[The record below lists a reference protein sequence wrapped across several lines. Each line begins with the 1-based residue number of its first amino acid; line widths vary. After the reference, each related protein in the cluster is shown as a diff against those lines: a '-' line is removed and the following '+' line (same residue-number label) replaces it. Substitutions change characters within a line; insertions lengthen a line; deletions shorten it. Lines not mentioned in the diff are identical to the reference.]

1 MKRYGKTG
9 MKHSIALEDKFHCEI
24 MERLTNNEKER
35 YSRMISLPEMGDK
48 AILNLKR
55 SKILVIGAGGLG
67 SATIPVLAAAG
78 VGALGLVEFDKV
90 ENSNLQR
97 QLLYSPSDIGKE
109 KIRIASQ
116 KARQLNP
123 GINLTEFSNRIDETN
138 CKKIIEGFDLVL
150 DCTDNFPTRYLIN
163 DTCASLKKPLIYSS
177 VSDYEG
183 LVTILHNRNNINL
196 RDIFPGMPKKQA
208 AKGIVPTL
216 PMIIG
221 SIQANEAI
229 KMLTQTGDILDGKLL
244 SYNIQTNSYQ
254 VVTL

>member
-1 MKRYGKTG
+1 MKQFGKIGMKR
-9 MKHSIALEDKFHCEI
+9 SIVLKSKFYCEI
-24 MERLTNNEKER
+24 MAHLTNNEKER
-35 YSRMISLPEMGDK
+35 YSRMISLPGMGEK
-48 AILNLKR
+48 AVLSLKK

-78 VGALGLVEFDKV
+78 VGCLGIVEFDKV

-109 KIRIASQ
+109 KIEIAGQ

-123 GINLTEFSNRIDETN
+123 EIHIDKFNDRISELN
-138 CKKIIEGFDLVL
+138 CRKIIESYDLIL

-163 DTCASLKKPLIYSS
+163 DTCASLEKPLIYAS
-177 VSDYEG
+177 VSDYKG
-183 LVTILHNRNNINL
+183 IVTILHNKNRVNL
-196 RDIFPGMPKKQA
+196 RDIFPEMPEKQK
-208 AKGIVPTL
+208 AKGIIPTL

-244 SYNIQTNSYQ
+244 SYNIQNNSYQ